1 MEDILEKDFG
11 DDYAKI
17 DGVLDRIPENHHK
30 TVVKAM
36 VQTTQSKIFGGR
48 RGSNTSYISNLN
60 ENSLLMKKLFSSQIG
75 SRGSNSNISGFDQC
89 SPKFQIFTQE
99 SNFKA
104 KLNNVI
110 SQKQNSRSLSA
121 MAMMYSSQGQQMVT
135 HPLLVSKSKIQAFQ
149 SPTAAKSKI
158 PRELFKQG

>member
-60 ENSLLMKKLFSSQIG
+60 ENSLSMKKLFSSQIG
-75 SRGSNSNISGFDQC
+75 SRGSNSNINKLFS
-89 SPKFQIFTQE
+89 
-99 SNFKA
+99 FK
-104 KLNNVI
+104 L
-110 SQKQNSRSLSA
+110 
-121 MAMMYSSQGQQMVT
+121 
-135 HPLLVSKSKIQAFQ
+135 KI
-149 SPTAAKSKI
+149 
-158 PRELFKQG
+158 